1 MKLLFNGLEKKRQ
14 TAAGLAQLVER
25 LTVEREVTGSIPG
38 AGLILRVHVLRNEAT
53 TFGSDAP
60 HKMAVPSPIGDVK
73 IVSSI
78 STFVLNILTL
88 K

>member
-38 AGLILRVHVLRNEAT
+38 AALILRVHVLRNEAT
-53 TFGSDAP
+53 TFAMRANG
-60 HKMAVPSPIGDVK
+60 
-73 IVSSI
+73 
-78 STFVLNILTL
+78 
-88 K
+88 

>member
-38 AGLILRVHVLRNEAT
+38 AGLLLRVHVLRNKAT
-53 TFGSDAP
+53 AFAMRANG
-60 HKMAVPSPIGDVK
+60 
-73 IVSSI
+73 
-78 STFVLNILTL
+78 
-88 K
+88 